1 MATGGWCGLGPL
13 LFRKKAYGLETMRSS
28 SYALSK
34 KYSKKSKLSKVVRR
48 KKSSRCKDNFVQ
60 VMELRKKI
68 LVLRDI
74 IDLPS
79 LEASASIN
87 ELVVGTMEDLQ
98 KLYPEIISD
107 IQYSEMK
114 ETCIEQSLSYFCTTL
129 KSIGD
134 SWMMNHEW
142 KDKSKYNLK
151 SCQENSS
158 FNEIV
163 ESVLA
168 IIDCVVSM
176 ANERFDV
183 MDDYVNAKE
192 SSYSRTSSFGKST
205 SSNESCSESNS
216 SCCSSPET
224 PTSVLTN
231 IRNSLRKSYEKEKI
245 SCSSPLL
252 WSLRVQAVEKLNPI
266 DIKHLLLPKL
276 CHYGVNVCPA
286 PNRVAIVEE
295 SMTAVDDKLI
305 SSKKADAKEE
315 KDLSRVASQK
325 ADRNDEMEA
334 SVAKEENDSSRVASQ
349 PADSNEDTEV
359 RVAEEENVLSRV
371 ASRQADSNE
380 DMEVRVADDS
390 SRVASQQTDSN
401 EDIQVSVAEEEND
414 LSRVASQ
421 QTDRNE
427 DIQVC
432 VAEEENDSSRV
443 ASQQADRNEDIQV
456 RVVEEESDSSS
467 VASQK
472 THRNEDME
480 VSDAIEEKDLSRV
493 ASQKADRYEEM
504 EVSDI
509 KEEKLILSRA
519 ASQKELT
526 ERANDIDSQAAAA
539 VEEMPAP
546 ELPSPPLPL
555 MLPTPVHAPEPSAVV
570 LQLPTLSALPPPPPP
585 PPMMQQNAVLSQQLP
600 QLAPPPPLPQ
610 IKVVPNAAAPMIP
623 PPPPPPSKGVGT
635 LITLDVP
642 PPPPPSPSN
651 AGGAIPPPPPMA
663 PLHGGAAATVPPPP
677 PPSPSNARG
686 AVPPPP
692 PMASLQGGAAL
703 APPPPPMAPSKGGGA
718 LAPPPP
724 PMAPSKGGAA
734 LAPPPPMPQGGGM
747 GAPPPPPGGAARS
760 LRSKKAATRLK
771 RSHQLGNLYRTLKG
785 KVEGSNQNLRGSG
798 GKKGSGG
805 SSAGGKQGMA
815 DALAEMTKRSAYFQQ
830 IEEDVKNHAKAI
842 NQLKPKISTFQSSDM
857 NELIDFHRSVESVL
871 ENLTDE
877 SQVLARFEGFP
888 CKKLENLRT
897 AAALYLK
904 LDAIVNQLQ
913 NWKIVSPAAQLLDR
927 IENYFSKIKGDLDA
941 LERTKDDEAKRFK
954 SHGIQFDFNVL
965 IRIKESMVDLSSSC
979 MELALKEARELKA
992 AAQEKAKNGAKP
1004 DNKNTASSKMLWK
1017 AFQFAYRVY
1026 TFAGGHDER
1035 ADRLTRE
1042 LALEIESESQNQ

>member
-114 ETCIEQSLSYFCTTL
+114 ETCIEQSLSYFCTAL
-129 KSIGD
+129 KLIGD

-151 SCQENSS
+151 SLQENSS

-205 SSNESCSESNS
+205 SSIESCSETNS

-325 ADRNDEMEA
+325 ADRNEEMEV
-334 SVAKEENDSSRVASQ
+334 SVAKEENNSSRVASQ
-349 PADSNEDTEV
+349 QADSNEDMEV

-390 SRVASQQTDSN
+390 SRVASQQTDRN
-401 EDIQVSVAEEEND
+401 EDIQVRVAEEEND
-414 LSRVASQ
+414 SSRVASQ

-427 DIQVC
+427 DIQV
-432 VAEEENDSSRV
+432 RV
-443 ASQQADRNEDIQV
+443 A
-456 RVVEEESDSSS
+456 EEESDSSS

-480 VSDAIEEKDLSRV
+480 VSVAIEEKDLSRV

-526 ERANDIDSQAAAA
+526 ERANDIDSQAAAT

-555 MLPTPVHAPEPSAVV
+555 VLPPPVHAPEPSAVV
-570 LQLPTLSALPPPPPP
+570 LQLPTPSALPPPPPP

-600 QLAPPPPLPQ
+600 HLAPPPPLPQ
-610 IKVVPNAAAPMIP
+610 IKVVPNAAAHMIP

-703 APPPPPMAPSKGGGA
+703 APPPPPMAPSKGGAALAPPPPPMAPSKGGAA

-785 KVEGSNQNLRGSG
+785 KVEGSNQNLRGSS

-913 NWKIVSPAAQLLDR
+913 NWKIVSPAGQLLDR

>member
-163 ESVLA
+163 ESVMA

-526 ERANDIDSQAAAA
+526 ERANDIDSQAAAT
-539 VEEMPAP
+539 VEEMPAS

-555 MLPTPVHAPEPSAVV
+555 VLPPPVHAPEPSAVV
-570 LQLPTLSALPPPPPP
+570 LQLPTPSALSPPPPP
-585 PPMMQQNAVLSQQLP
+585 PPMMQQNAVLSQQLQ

-663 PLHGGAAATVPPPP
+663 PLHGGAAAAVPPPP

-718 LAPPPP
+718 
-724 PMAPSKGGAA
+724 A

-760 LRSKKAATRLK
+760 LRSKKAVTRLK

-927 IENYFSKIKGDLDA
+927 IENYFSK
-941 LERTKDDEAKRFK
+941 
-954 SHGIQFDFNVL
+954 
-965 IRIKESMVDLSSSC
+965 ESMVDLSSSC